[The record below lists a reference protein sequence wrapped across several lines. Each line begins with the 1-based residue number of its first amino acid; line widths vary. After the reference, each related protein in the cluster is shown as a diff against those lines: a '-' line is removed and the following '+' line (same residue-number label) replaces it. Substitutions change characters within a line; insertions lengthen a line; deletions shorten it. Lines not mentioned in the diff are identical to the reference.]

1 MYYKCVKFHKN
12 PISGLGGVALTRYMD
27 HGHGTDGQG
36 DSYVPPK
43 LCLRG
48 GGGGIDIETLTI
60 PIPRGPVSYESLLLQ
75 THETL
80 EMCSLSNISR
90 LFTLKVRNNVGK
102 GNEIFP

>member
-12 PISGLGGVALTRYMD
+12 PISGLGGVALTNTRYMD
-27 HGHGTDGQG
+27 HGTDGQG
-36 DSYVPPK
+36 D
-43 LCLRG
+43 LFA
-48 GGGGIDIETLTI
+48 GGIDIETLTI

>member
-27 HGHGTDGQG
+27 HGTDGQG
-36 DSYVPPK
+36 DSYVPPQT
-43 LCLRG
+43 LLA
-48 GGGGIDIETLTI
+48 GGGGINIETLTI
-60 PIPRGPVSYESLLLQ
+60 PIPRGPVSHESLLLQ